1 MRQYIKRQCLEI
13 LSLLDE
19 AHAEVIIS
27 LINNKAEAA
36 LDILEQCQQGAISV
50 GEMIDKSEGEGT
62 EEVRSLERYCEM
74 IWQVSEDIKN
84 GGEISVQKTEKMLR
98 KLLLDVLNGIQN
110 RIPTRREIVFLPYKA
125 SMWDSLESVWRKL
138 DADPD
143 VTARVIPI
151 PYYDKNP
158 DGSFKQLHYEGTQ
171 FPADIP
177 IELYED
183 YDLEAFHPDAI
194 YIHNPYDEAN
204 YVTSVHPK
212 YYSSVLKKQ
221 TEELVYIPYFV
232 LGEIDPSNKA
242 AVEGV
247 EHFITLPGVVNA
259 HKVIVQSPEWRQVY
273 IDVMSKNY
281 GEETRAYW
289 ENKIDGSGS
298 PKMERVKNLKEDDF
312 EIPEEWRKIT
322 DRTDG
327 SGSGS
332 SDSGSRDNRGS
343 RKKIVFYNTGV
354 SALLQEDERML
365 DKIERVFEI
374 FKENKEDVVLLWRPH
389 PLMEAT
395 LTSMRAELW
404 ERYKKIVD
412 DYRASGWGIYDDT
425 PELDRAIAVS
435 DAYYGDPSSV
445 VQLYKETGKPIMI
458 QNVNV

>member
-395 LTSMRAELW
+395 LTSMRPELW

-425 PELDRAIAVS
+425 PALDRAIAVS

>member
-27 LINNKAEAA
+27 LIKSRGDAGAGTGTDA
-36 LDILEQCQQGAISV
+36 VLDTLEQCQQGAISV

-110 RIPTRREIVFLPYKA
+110 RIPTQREIVFLPYKA

-158 DGSFKQLHYEGTQ
+158 DGSFKQLHYEATQ

-259 HKVIVQSPEWRQVY
+259 HKVIVQSPAWRQVY

-327 SGSGS
+327 S
-332 SDSGSRDNRGS
+332 
-343 RKKIVFYNTGV
+343 RKKIIFYNTGV

-395 LTSMRAELW
+395 LTSMRPELW

-412 DYRASGWGIYDDT
+412 DYRAAGWGIYDDT
-425 PELDRAIAVS
+425 PALDRAIAVS

>member
-27 LINNKAEAA
+27 LIKSRGDAGAGTGTDA
-36 LDILEQCQQGAISV
+36 VLDTLEQCQQGAISV

-62 EEVRSLERYCEM
+62 EEVRSLERYCEA

-84 GGEISVQKTEKMLR
+84 GGGISVKSVQKTEKIEKTLR

-110 RIPTRREIVFLPYKA
+110 RIPTQREIVFLPYKA

-232 LGEIDPSNKA
+232 LGEIDPSN
-242 AVEGV
+242 
-247 EHFITLPGVVNA
+247 
-259 HKVIVQSPEWRQVY
+259 
-273 IDVMSKNY
+273 
-281 GEETRAYW
+281 
-289 ENKIDGSGS
+289 
-298 PKMERVKNLKEDDF
+298 
-312 EIPEEWRKIT
+312 
-322 DRTDG
+322 
-327 SGSGS
+327 
-332 SDSGSRDNRGS
+332 
-343 RKKIVFYNTGV
+343 
-354 SALLQEDERML
+354 
-365 DKIERVFEI
+365 
-374 FKENKEDVVLLWRPH
+374 
-389 PLMEAT
+389 
-395 LTSMRAELW
+395 
-404 ERYKKIVD
+404 
-412 DYRASGWGIYDDT
+412 YR
-425 PELDRAIAVS
+425 
-435 DAYYGDPSSV
+435 
-445 VQLYKETGKPIMI
+445 
-458 QNVNV
+458 